1 MASNNRNIL
10 SHILEAG
17 GSGLK
22 SRCQQGHVPSEGSKE
37 GSRPAF
43 SSFWQPEMYLGL
55 WLHNSNFSLPVS
67 SHGSCL
73 ISVCPFL
80 FPLGTLIGFGDHSNL
95 V

>member
-37 GSRPAF
+37 GSCLAF

-55 WLHNSNFSLPVS
+55 WLPNSNSSLPVS
-67 SHGSCL
+67 SHGFCL
-73 ISVCPFL
+73 SICVSFSVS
-80 FPLGTLIGFGDHSNL
+80 FGYSH
-95 V
+95 